1 MKLYFNL
8 KYWQKRIGRLPTF
21 LAVAGLVVL
30 FAYLAYLAGV
40 WHANSL
46 KETVREQ
53 SNQLDDMYKRLEQM
67 EYQRHV
73 MQVELDIERSSNQS
87 LQDELTA
94 LQNDNYA
101 LRRDLAFYQKIMAP
115 ELQQGGVTIDSITVT
130 PNQAEK
136 HFHFSLAVLQI
147 EQRRRFVEG
156 RVAIDL
162 VGRVNGE
169 KRRFDLMKLANIGA
183 DERNFTMRYFSVY
196 EGDFFMPEGL
206 VPERIDVSVTLTD
219 GGRGTLNRSFFWKDI
234 RKGQPATNV
243 RTDGDT

>member
-1 MKLYFNL
+1 MKRYFNL

-21 LAVAGLVVL
+21 LAVVGLVVL

>member
-21 LAVAGLVVL
+21 LAVAGLIVL

>member
-169 KRRFDLMKLANIGA
+169 KRRFDLMKLANISA